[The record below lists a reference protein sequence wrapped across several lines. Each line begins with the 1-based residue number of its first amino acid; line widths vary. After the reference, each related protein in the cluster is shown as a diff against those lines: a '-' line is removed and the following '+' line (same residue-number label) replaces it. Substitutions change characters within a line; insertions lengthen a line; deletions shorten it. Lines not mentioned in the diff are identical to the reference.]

1 MDLRLSCAFI
11 IVLLKGVQSEVKLEE
26 SGGGLV
32 QPGGS
37 MKLSCVASGFT
48 FSNSWM
54 NWVRQSPEKGLE
66 WVAQIRLR
74 SDNYATHY
82 AESVKGRFTISRDD
96 SKSRLYLQM
105 SSLRA
110 EDTGI
115 YYCTNAMDYWGQGTS
130 VTVSSAKTTAPSVYP
145 LAPVCGDTTGS
156 SVTLGCLVKG
166 YFPEPVTLTWN
177 SGSLSSGVHTFPA
190 VLQSDLYTLSSSVT
204 VTSSTWPSQSITC
217 NVAHPASST
226 KVDKKI
232 EPRGPTIKP
241 CPPCKCP
248 APNLLGGPSVFIF
261 PPKIKDV
268 LMISLSPM
276 VTCVVV
282 DVSEDDPDV
291 QISWF
296 VNNVEVLTAQTQT
309 HREDYNSTLRVV
321 SALPIQH
328 QDWMSGK
335 EFKCKVNNKALPA
348 PIERTISKPKGSV
361 RAPQVYVLPPPEEEM
376 TKKQVTLTCM
386 VTDFMPEDIYVEWT
400 NNGKTELNYKNTE
413 PVLDSDGSY
422 FMYSKLRVEKK
433 NWVERNS
440 YSCSVVH
447 EGLHNHHTTKSFSRT
462 PGK

>member
-1 MDLRLSCAFI
+1 MANKLFLVCATFALCFLLTNASEAFACKPCFSTHLSDIETNTTAAAGFMVLQDINCFRPHGVSAAQEKISFGKSSQCREAVGTPQYITITANVTDESYLYNADLLMLSACLFYA
-11 IVLLKGVQSEVKLEE
+11 SEM
-26 SGGGLV
+26 S
-32 QPGGS
+32 
-37 MKLSCVASGFT
+37 
-48 FSNSWM
+48 
-54 NWVRQSPEKGLE
+54 EKGFKVIFGNVSGVVSACVNFTDY
-66 WVAQIRLR
+66 VAHVTQHTQQHHLVIDHIRLLHFL
-74 SDNYATHY
+74 T
-82 AESVKGRFTISRDD
+82 
-96 SKSRLYLQM
+96 
-105 SSLRA
+105 
-110 EDTGI
+110 
-115 YYCTNAMDYWGQGTS
+115 
-130 VTVSSAKTTAPSVYP
+130 PS
-145 LAPVCGDTTGS
+145 
-156 SVTLGCLVKG
+156 
-166 YFPEPVTLTWN
+166 
-177 SGSLSSGVHTFPA
+177 
-190 VLQSDLYTLSSSVT
+190 
-204 VTSSTWPSQSITC
+204 
-217 NVAHPASST
+217 
-226 KVDKKI
+226 
-232 EPRGPTIKP
+232 PRGPTIKP

-268 LMISLSPM
+268 LMISLSPI

-296 VNNVEVLTAQTQT
+296 VNNVEVHTAQTQT

-335 EFKCKVNNKALPA
+335 EFKCKVNNKDLPA

-462 PGK
+462 PGKKDEL